1 MDDPLAVIYENS
13 MLRSFGAA
21 LALGAAPLAAA
32 KDSVED
38 YKKAA
43 VQIAEYIK
51 TFDKQIELTGNI
63 IKKMRLEKEKE
74 NEQIRLDNFI
84 QKLREKRVSEDELRY
99 MGLLDN

>member
-1 MDDPLAVIYENS
+1 MDDPLAVIYEKN
-13 MLRSFGAA
+13 MLRGIGAA

-74 NEQIRLDNFI
+74 NEQIRLKGLV
-84 QKLREKRVSEDELRY
+84 QKLRGMGVS
-99 MGLLDN
+99 DNEIRNLSK